1 MIWLREPG
9 LARRFKFLRGIMLTL
24 VIVSLWG
31 IPALVRTH
39 GEFFWVGIGRH
50 VIGRSI
56 ATMEGHGANSFG
68 GYLLLFPFYFV
79 TVFASFFPWSI
90 RLPRLCHQLWRNRDS
105 IDNYL
110 LGGAAAIFL
119 IFTLVKT
126 KLPHYTLPALP
137 LLALLLARA
146 LIAQDSTR
154 FLKRCAIA
162 AAGVYLTIAFV
173 GPPFIVPLFPAP
185 ELFRQSRDYLR
196 PEMEFGA
203 VDFAEPSLVWYFRGR
218 VTGWMTTLG
227 RGNVKP
233 FMEKMGPRFVVI
245 PTALVEKV
253 FPSPPASWKRF
264 STRGFNIVKGR
275 HVDLTLLLKPD

>member
-1 MIWLREPG
+1 
-9 LARRFKFLRGIMLTL
+9 
-24 VIVSLWG
+24 
-31 IPALVRTH
+31 
-39 GEFFWVGIGRH
+39 
-50 VIGRSI
+50 
-56 ATMEGHGANSFG
+56 
-68 GYLLLFPFYFV
+68 
-79 TVFASFFPWSI
+79 
-90 RLPRLCHQLWRNRDS
+90 
-105 IDNYL
+105 
-110 LGGAAAIFL
+110 
-119 IFTLVKT
+119 
-126 KLPHYTLPALP
+126 LPHYTLPAFP

-162 AAGVYLTIAFV
+162 AAAVYLIIAFV

-185 ELFRQSRDYLR
+185 ELLRQSRDYLR

-203 VDFAEPSLVWYFRGR
+203 VDFVEPSLVWYFRGR

-245 PTALVEKV
+245 PTALVEKA

-275 HVDLTLLLKPD
+275 YVDLTLLLKPD